1 MCQRGGR
8 RWDGKK
14 ERNKA
19 NKSRN
24 KRETARPRPRGGWR
38 RLALPIDGHD
48 ILPPCQPCS
57 LSLSLSLSP
66 SLSFS
71 FSFSSYFF
79 LIIIFGKPANAKK
92 SIKTRSSPAKPD
104 SNENIKTHQYPINLH
119 GSLSLPSFFFH
130 LRRTS
135 ETLYVSINTQS
146 NRIETQ

>member
-57 LSLSLSLSP
+57 LSLSLSLS
-66 SLSFS
+66 LSFFLFLLLFLFLSHYHLREASKREEIHQNPVKPSETRFQRKYKNPPIPNKSSWIS
-71 FSFSSYFF
+71 F
-79 LIIIFGKPANAKK
+79 A
-92 SIKTRSSPAKPD
+92 
-104 SNENIKTHQYPINLH
+104 
-119 GSLSLPSFFFH
+119 SFFFFSSSSNQ
-130 LRRTS
+130 R
-135 ETLYVSINTQS
+135 NTVRFHKHPIKS
-146 NRIETQ
+146 Y